1 MAQYRGASL
10 TNASLTKLP
19 DVRPADRINVEKTA
33 MINAAFHRWLL
44 ISLLAFIATPIG
56 PEVLRAQTTEGTDL
70 SIELVD
76 PKVLRVC
83 ADPRNLPFSN
93 EKGEGFEN
101 KLAELFAEK
110 LQKKLDYMYFP
121 QASGFVRMTLAAHRC
136 DVIMGIPQGDDLVQ
150 GTNPYYRTAYA
161 LVAKQGGGLDE
172 VATLEDERLKGK
184 RIGIVAGTPPATNM
198 AANGLMVNA
207 KPYPLMID
215 TRIDSSA
222 AAMIK
227 DLMSG
232 EIDAGVLWGPMA
244 GYYARR
250 TSPPLHIMP
259 LIKET
264 TGPRLAYRI
273 GMGVRPADQNW
284 KRQLNSLIQENQP
297 AINKILLDF
306 GVPILDESDGPISAE
321 TMTKRP

>member
-1 MAQYRGASL
+1 MPDLATQTDKEKTVM
-10 TNASLTKLP
+10 TNAAL
-19 DVRPADRINVEKTA
+19 RN
-33 MINAAFHRWLL
+33 WLL
-44 ISLLAFIATPIG
+44 IFLLAVVAMLIG
-56 PEVLRAQTTEGTDL
+56 REVSRAQTNESGDL

-101 KLAELFAEK
+101 KLAELLAEK

-121 QASGFVRMTLAAHRC
+121 QATGFVRMTLGSHRC
-136 DVIMGIPQGDDLVQ
+136 DVIMGFPQGDDLVQ

-161 LVAKQGGGLDE
+161 LVAKQGSGLDD
-172 VATLEDERLKGK
+172 VATLEDARLKGK
-184 RIGIVAGTPPATNM
+184 HIGIVAGTPPATNM
-198 AANGLMVNA
+198 AVNGLMANA

-215 TRIDSSA
+215 TRYDSSA
-222 AAMIK
+222 AAMIQ

-244 GYYARR
+244 GYYAKKA
-250 TSPPLHIMP
+250 SPPLHITP

-264 TGPRLAYRI
+264 SGPRLAYRI

-284 KRQLNSLIQENQP
+284 KRQLNRLIQENQP

-306 GVPILDESDGPISAE
+306 GVPLLDENDRPITAE
-321 TMTKRP
+321 TATKQP

>member
-1 MAQYRGASL
+1 M
-10 TNASLTKLP
+10 TNAAL
-19 DVRPADRINVEKTA
+19 
-33 MINAAFHRWLL
+33 HRWLL
-44 ISLLAFIATPIG
+44 VPLIAIIATLIDRDG
-56 PEVLRAQTTEGTDL
+56 AWAQASEGTDL

-110 LQKKLDYMYFP
+110 LQKKLDYVFFP
-121 QASGFVRMTLAAHRC
+121 QATGFVRMTLGAHRC
-136 DVIMGIPQGDDLVQ
+136 DVIMGFPQGDDLVQ

-161 LVAKQGGGLDE
+161 LVAKQGSGLDE
-172 VATLEDERLKGK
+172 VATLEDARLKGK
-184 RIGIVAGTPPATNM
+184 HIGIVAGTPPATNM
-198 AANGLMVNA
+198 AVNGLMANA

-215 TRIDSSA
+215 TRFDSSA

-227 DLMSG
+227 DLTSG
-232 EIDAGVLWGPMA
+232 EIDAAVLWGPIA
-244 GYYARR
+244 GFYARKAN
-250 TSPPLHIMP
+250 PPLHVTP
-259 LIKET
+259 LVKET
-264 TGPRLAYRI
+264 TGPRLVYRI

-284 KRQLNSLIQENQP
+284 KRLLNRLIRENQP

-306 GVPILDESDGPISAE
+306 GVPLLDENDRPISAE
-321 TMTKRP
+321 MTTKSP